1 MLFSYVGG
9 GKGVIIHTNNVDGNI
24 IRVGVKSGGLGAIS
38 NCLLIEEYNGVSKSH
53 MQTSRFVKK
62 IILEHKTVLLVD
74 CHCTTYVPKI
84 QTLFR
89 IIFGITDLNIN

>member
-9 GKGVIIHTNNVDGNI
+9 GKGVIIHTNNINGNI
-24 IRVGVKSGGLGAIS
+24 IRVGVKSGGLGATS

-62 IILEHKTVLLVD
+62 IILEHKTVLLTD

-84 QTLFR
+84 QTFR
-89 IIFGITDLNIN
+89 IIFGITDLNVN